1 MLTHFDN
8 LQYGSHKG
16 LEVLVDLETNEIWV
30 AQASIMRLL
39 GFDNADGVSKRLAS
53 KGFKSYVGK
62 GLPSI
67 KTTKA
72 KDILGRPNTIKAV
85 PYDTFLKFVFWQS
98 KQDNP
103 AADALLLGGL
113 ADSFSS
119 LILEQCGVHVAVT
132 QRQKIV
138 TYYLSRYHV
147 LFDWIRDE
155 YVKLHGKSPEGW
167 YYAKVNQSFNQR
179 LFDRNDFGYD
189 RIANANDDELHS
201 LDNAQETVMRL
212 IHQGWSGEIKDP
224 AKRVVTIVE
233 KLYLCNK

>member
-1 MLTHFDN
+1 MLTYFNELRYGSFDN
-8 LQYGSHKG
+8 LD
-16 LEVLVDLETNEIWV
+16 VLVDLETNELWV
-30 AQASIMRLL
+30 TQPVIERLL
-39 GFDNADGVSKRLAS
+39 GWPDDTARKRIAS
-53 KGFKSYVGK
+53 KSLKEFAGK
-62 GLPSI
+62 ALPTGKVCNS
-67 KTTKA
+67 
-72 KDILGRPNTIKAV
+72 KDILGRPNKIKAV
-85 PYDTFLKFVFWQS
+85 PFDVFLTIVKWQA
-98 KQDNP
+98 KLKDDM
-103 AADALLLGGL
+103 AIDLLIAGF

-167 YYAKVNQSFNQR
+167 YYAKVNQSFNQG